1 MLFVL
6 KGRPRPRDVFLGS
19 VIDGAFG
26 RPVEQHRVLTSAA
39 AARHHNPFTMAPVP
53 TLQEIFAAAFAS
65 IRKAELAEK
74 AAHVAENDVWIADAL
89 ALDNV
94 LLLHRKQHAQGVDD
108 TTWVALFGTLVEKDV
123 IPDSTRL
130 RVKDAVAA
138 ALDHAFRP
146 PAAGPPPPP
155 EVEAQQPSSF
165 FAELQQGAQKEAK
178 EETPLPWFM
187 VCCALRRRTQPS

>member
-65 IRKAELAEK
+65 IRKAELGAAEELRERLGHEQPDRDK
-74 AAHVAENDVWIADAL
+74 PAL
-89 ALDNV
+89 ACAPNAMATFWLPEASRRREPFLRS
-94 LLLHRKQHAQGVDD
+94 LLL
-108 TTWVALFGTLVEKDV
+108 LS
-123 IPDSTRL
+123 P
-130 RVKDAVAA
+130 
-138 ALDHAFRP
+138 P
-146 PAAGPPPPP
+146 PAGANSGN
-155 EVEAQQPSSF
+155 SF
-165 FAELQQGAQKEAK
+165 FFLFLSQKMCEL
-178 EETPLPWFM
+178 P
-187 VCCALRRRTQPS
+187 